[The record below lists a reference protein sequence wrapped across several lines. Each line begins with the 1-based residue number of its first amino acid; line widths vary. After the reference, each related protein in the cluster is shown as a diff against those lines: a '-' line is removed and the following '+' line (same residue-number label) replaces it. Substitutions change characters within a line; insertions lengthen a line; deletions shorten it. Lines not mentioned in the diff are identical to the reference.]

1 MIDKGI
7 FRWLTGALAVLM
19 LLTLVPAVRAEVRL
33 PGVFGDH
40 MVLQRDRPV
49 RVWGWADPG
58 EKVAVSLDAHRA
70 EVVTG
75 KDGRWSL
82 TLPALKAGG
91 PHELVVRGIN
101 TIKLTD
107 VLVGEVWFCSGQ
119 SNMAYGVVKSLNAD
133 KEIAAA
139 DHPNI
144 RLFSAPTVES
154 KEPKDDLK
162 ASWHVCSPK
171 TVSYFSATAYY
182 YGRELHQK
190 LKVPVGLVVS
200 AVNGTRIEPWTNA
213 DGVASVRELD
223 GKDEA
228 KNGALY
234 NGMVHPLT
242 PFGIRGVIWYQGE
255 GNVGDGL
262 WYYHRMR
269 ALVQGWRKAWGIG
282 DFPFYY
288 VQLTPLNW
296 GGRPKEQ
303 HAELWEA
310 QSEALRIPNTGMAVT
325 NDIAGHVGD
334 AHPKNKQEVG
344 RRLALWALTHTY
356 GEKGLVN
363 SGPVYRSM
371 AVEGAAIRLWFD
383 HAHGGLASRD
393 KKPLSW
399 FTIAG
404 GDGMFVPAKAEIDGD
419 TVVVSSDAV
428 KQPVAVRFA
437 WLQTAEPNLVNGAG
451 LPTSAFR
458 TDRPEPPGPKYR
470 FPEVM
475 VIVYADFPN
484 QPEHQLALAKYT
496 AEKGF
501 NCVEAELDQLE
512 VCRKAGL
519 KVRLGSID
527 FNNLFK
533 AAPKL
538 KDDPAV
544 LGYFISD
551 RRQRDAYPK
560 FARIAR
566 EFEKADPNHPTL
578 FINRAEY
585 NQFQEFAEVVRPM
598 VLDYYHY
605 HWWHQNHPERY
616 YIYLRMF
623 RDLSLKYDVP
633 QMRALGLNNP
643 AEKIRQSMYVPLA
656 YGVQAFHFWPPWFVS
671 CKMDKDRNAVLEN
684 GKPVFG
690 LNGQATTVSEVALEL
705 KALSP
710 VLVKLT
716 SVAVYHTDAT
726 LPAGAEK
733 APAAY
738 WFQPEGETFLV
749 GEFRDRAGSSYLLP
763 VNHGVDKAREL
774 TLRFTDPKVTI
785 EVMDRKTRNWRAL
798 TLAKAERGTVLKL
811 TLAPGDGELLRV
823 HGR

>member
-1 MIDKGI
+1 MRRSPVGAV
-7 FRWLTGALAVLM
+7 LLLLALA
-19 LLTLVPAVRAEVRL
+19 PAARAEVRL
-33 PGVFGDH
+33 PGAFGDH

-49 RVWGWADPG
+49 RVWGWAEPG
-58 EKVAVSLDAHRA
+58 EKVSVALDTLRA
-70 EVVTG
+70 DTTAD
-75 KDGRWSL
+75 KDGRWSV
-82 TLPALKAGG
+82 TLPTMKAGG
-91 PHELVVRGIN
+91 PHELTVRGTN
-101 TIKLTD
+101 TVKFTD

-119 SNMAYGVVKSLNAD
+119 SNMALGVVKSHD
-133 KEIAAA
+133 HEKEIAAA

-144 RLFSAPTVES
+144 RVFTVPNAES
-154 KEPKDDLK
+154 KEPRDDLK
-162 ASWHVCSPK
+162 APWQVCSPK

-182 YGRELHQK
+182 YARELQAK
-190 LKVPVGLVVS
+190 LKVPVGLIVS
-200 AVNGTRIEPWTNA
+200 AANDTRIEPWTNA
-213 DGVASVRELD
+213 EGVSSVRELD

-234 NGMVHPLT
+234 NAMVHPLT
-242 PFGIRGVIWYQGE
+242 KLSIRGVIWYQGE

-269 ALVQGWRKAWGIG
+269 ALIQGWRKAWGLG

-288 VQLTPLNW
+288 AQLTPLNW
-296 GGRPKEQ
+296 GGKPKEQ

-325 NDIAGHVGD
+325 NDIGNVGD

-344 RRLALWALTHTY
+344 HRLARLAMAKTY
-356 GEKGLVN
+356 GEKDVVY

-371 AVEGAAIRLWFD
+371 AVEGEKIRLRFD

-393 KKPLSW
+393 NKPLTW

-404 GDGMFVPAKAEIDGD
+404 GDGKFLPAKAEIDGD
-419 TVVVSSDAV
+419 SVVVSSAEV
-428 KQPVAVRFA
+428 KQPVAARFA
-437 WLQTAEPNLVNGAG
+437 WHQTAEPNLVNQAG

-470 FPEVM
+470 FSEVM

-501 NCVEAELDQLE
+501 NCVEAELDKLE

-527 FNNLFK
+527 YNDLLK

-544 LGYFISD
+544 FGYFVSD
-551 RRQRDAYPK
+551 RRQRDAYPG
-560 FARIAR
+560 FANVAR
-566 EFEKADPNHPTL
+566 AFEKADPNHPTL

-585 NQFQEFAEVVRPM
+585 NQFHEFADVVRPM

-633 QMRALGLNNP
+633 QMRALGSNNP

-671 CKMDKDRNAVLEN
+671 CKMDKDRNAVLED

-749 GEFRDRAGSSYLLP
+749 GEFRDRTGNSYLLP

-774 TLRFTDPKVTI
+774 TVRFDDGRIGV
-785 EVMDRKTRNWRAL
+785 ELLDRKTGKWRAL
-798 TLAKAERGTVLKL
+798 PVAKADRGRVLKL

-823 HGR
+823 IGR

>member
-1 MIDKGI
+1 M
-7 FRWLTGALAVLM
+7 RLSPTGAVLLLLALA
-19 LLTLVPAVRAEVRL
+19 PAARADVRL

-49 RVWGWADPG
+49 RVWGWAEEG
-58 EKVAVSLDAHRA
+58 EKVAVAIDTQRA
-70 EVVTG
+70 ETVAG
-75 KDGRWSL
+75 KDGRWSV
-82 TLPALKAGG
+82 TLGAMKAGG
-91 PHELVVRGIN
+91 PHKLTVRGTN
-101 TIKLTD
+101 TIELAD
-107 VLVGEVWFCSGQ
+107 VLIGEVWFCSGQ
-119 SNMAYGVVKSLNAD
+119 SNMAYGVVKSLNHD

-139 DHPNI
+139 DHPNL
-144 RLFSAPTVES
+144 RLFTAPNAES
-154 KEPKDDLK
+154 KEPRDDLK
-162 ASWHVCSPK
+162 APWLVCSPK
-171 TVSYFSATAYY
+171 TVSYFSAAAYY
-182 YGRELHQK
+182 FGRELQAK
-190 LKVPVGLVVS
+190 LKVPVGLIVS

-213 DGVASVRELD
+213 AGVSSVRELD

-228 KNGALY
+228 KDGALY
-234 NGMVHPLT
+234 NAMVHPLT
-242 PFGIRGVIWYQGE
+242 KLPIRGVIWYQGE

-269 ALVQGWRKAWGIG
+269 ALIQGWRKAWGQG

-296 GGRPKEQ
+296 GGKPKEQ

-310 QSEALRIPNTGMAVT
+310 QAEALRIPNTGMAVT
-325 NDIAGHVGD
+325 NDIGNIGD

-344 RRLALWALTHTY
+344 RRLASWALSHTY
-356 GEKGLVN
+356 GEKGIAY
-363 SGPVYRSM
+363 SGPVYRSKSI
-371 AVEGAAIRLWFD
+371 EGERIRLRFD
-383 HAHGGLASRD
+383 HGHGLASRD

-399 FTIAG
+399 FTVAG
-404 GDGMFVPAKAEIDGD
+404 VDGKFLPAKAEIDGD
-419 TVVVSSDAV
+419 TVVVSSGEV

-437 WLQTAEPNLVNGAG
+437 WHQNAEPNLMNAAG

-458 TDRPEPPGPKYR
+458 TDRPEPPGAKYR
-470 FPEVM
+470 FSEVM

-501 NCVEAELDQLE
+501 NCVEAELDQLD

-527 FNNLFK
+527 YNNLLK

-544 LGYFISD
+544 FGYFVSD

-566 EFEKADPNHPTL
+566 EFEKADPNHPPL

-585 NQFQEFAEVVRPM
+585 NQFPEFADVVRPM

-616 YIYLRMF
+616 YVYLRMF

-633 QMRALGLNNP
+633 QMRCLGSNNP
-643 AEKIRQSMYVPLA
+643 PEKLRQSMYVPLA
-656 YGVQAFHFWPPWFVS
+656 YGVQAFHFWPPWFVT

-690 LNGQATTVSEVALEL
+690 LSDLAKPVSEVAHEL

-716 SVAVYHTDAT
+716 SVGVYHTDAT
-726 LPAGAEK
+726 LPIGAEK
-733 APAAY
+733 APADH
-738 WFQPEGETFLV
+738 WFRPEGETFLV
-749 GEFRDRAGSSYLLP
+749 GEFRDRAGNSYLLP
-763 VNHGVDKAREL
+763 VNHGVDKSREL
-774 TLRFTDPKVTI
+774 TLRFDDPKIGV
-785 EVMDRKTRNWRAL
+785 EAMDRKTGKWRAL
-798 TLAKAERGTVLKL
+798 PVDKAERGCVLKL

-823 HGR
+823 IGR